1 MKFIILVA
9 VFNLIFLAP
18 VSVVEAQESGAGG
31 FVTCSGTD
39 CSACNLV
46 EMANT
51 GIVWLFG
58 AALFLFTFLMVV
70 AGFGLVTSGGNPS
83 ALEDAKSKFKNLFIG
98 LAIIMSAWLI
108 VNTIMVT
115 LVKGN
120 GVIEGY
126 GPWTEVK
133 CQTQTVPK
141 TPPPPPPGGTG
152 DSGVGVVVAS
162 STATSTCPVPAL
174 SPITDPLAQRMEAGR
189 GNAVIWEGTDPK
201 LQSCVNKFIA
211 EVGGRVTSAYRPQS
225 YQTHL
230 WEIRDRWCT
239 RGLKNSTSPSC
250 SVLKSEI
257 GSEVS
262 THFGSRWNC
271 GAVAQTNSTHGSG
284 RGVDISGPAHG
295 TARVQAAAARACL
308 EWKNYPGDA
317 VHYDLSSNSSCSCN

>member
-152 DSGVGVVVAS
+152 GVVVVDPVPVDPNNLPDGQFTYQPGIAGQRAHAS
-162 STATSTCPVPAL
+162 SKLEATLNCMAGKVP
-174 SPITDPLAQRMEAGR
+174 
-189 GNAVIWEGTDPK
+189 GN
-201 LQSCVNKFIA
+201 
-211 EVGGRVTSAYRPQS
+211 VGQISSISDGLILNGQKTWDQCRQRPQQCSHVPSS
-225 YQTHL
+225 YHYGNNGTCGNKSYAVDFGDEQNATVL
-230 WEIRDRWCT
+230 CNAARSCGQIRD
-239 RGLKNSTSPSC
+239 C
-250 SVLKSEI
+250 SVHN
-257 GSEVS
+257 GNHVHMEVIVS
-262 THFGSRWNC
+262 PC
-271 GAVAQTNSTHGSG
+271 
-284 RGVDISGPAHG
+284 
-295 TARVQAAAARACL
+295 
-308 EWKNYPGDA
+308 
-317 VHYDLSSNSSCSCN
+317 